1 MKLEKSELAQI
12 NGGAVS
18 ATMLNAIARFVNTV
32 YDIGYAIGS
41 SLKNFFNRNYCST
54 RKS

>member
-1 MKLEKSELAQI
+1 MKLEKNELAQI

-18 ATMLNAIARFVNTV
+18 AAMLNAIARFVNTV

-41 SLKNFFNRNYCST
+41 SLKSLFSKKTC
-54 RKS
+54 